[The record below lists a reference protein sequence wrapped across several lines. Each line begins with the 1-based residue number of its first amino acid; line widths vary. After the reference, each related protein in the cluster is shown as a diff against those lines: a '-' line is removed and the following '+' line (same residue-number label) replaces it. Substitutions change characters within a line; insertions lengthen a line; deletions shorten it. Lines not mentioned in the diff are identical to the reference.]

1 MAKQIFWI
9 ELTRRQPFIN
19 LQLLRGLNF
28 GLASIVNNVD
38 IKDNSYSKRLTSNLF
53 NPSGFSYSTTTSF
66 TIAAGGP

>member
-28 GLASIVNNVD
+28 GLASIVNAD

-66 TIAAGGP
+66 TVAAGGP